1 MTKIYKSAFSE
12 FYDSVITSFII
23 AEITIISF
31 SICILIGV

>member
-1 MTKIYKSAFSE
+1 MTKIYKSAFEE
-12 FYDSVITSFII
+12 FYNSVVASFII

>member
-1 MTKIYKSAFSE
+1 MNKIYKSAFEE
-12 FYDSVITSFII
+12 FYNSVVTSFII